1 MTDDMPTGAYGSVPL
16 TPFRVS
22 EEKTVIPD
30 APPGAL
36 ERTGLAERLDP
47 ALRRITVFV
56 GPGGFGKTTLL
67 ADCCRRAALRGD
79 RVIWLSVDENDD
91 GARVVAH
98 LAHGA
103 DLEWDVGV
111 VGAPQDTARH
121 HLDGLL
127 NAIRSEG
134 QRWILAL
141 DELERIPE
149 SGARII
155 DYLIWR
161 GPANLHLALACRQL
175 PRTIDIATPV
185 AEGRGVAVGPDELR
199 FTLPEFREFFDRDL
213 SRERL
218 QVLWDDSHG
227 WPIAACLQRNL
238 EKVGKGT
245 STDLS
250 LNWVAARLMRGVS
263 NADRIFLLEAAC
275 FEWTDEEVFDEVLGV
290 GATARLWRLPLLRG
304 LVQRLDGGNTFRLH
318 PLIRRH
324 AQIELEGTAGSRA
337 FHRRLAGA
345 LAVRGRTVDAMRHAL
360 LADDVV
366 LAGEIFEDAGAVRL
380 VLTSGVR
387 GLQEAVDLFPRD
399 VTGYSPR
406 LRLARLAASSTGG
419 SILASTDY
427 PTAFLPANPESEDV
441 GSGADALYY
450 DTLIVRGILL
460 MCGCAPADSHRV
472 RSTLKEY
479 GQALV
484 LPNMDPVVAGGLWY
498 GEGVYRYEL
507 GELDDSLAAVR
518 KVRGYATACPSVA
531 VSARTLEGAILFAR
545 GDAEE
550 SEVVL
555 VSAQRAARHEFAGH
569 ESPDLMA
576 LTFSAEAALETGRL
590 GAANRRVP
598 TLAKLSD
605 AGAWLDVYAAV
616 VDVRVSLAL
625 RAGFS
630 ARAFGILDEAGEFGR
645 ARCLTTFV
653 RWLSAI
659 RITTLV
665 RIGRVDEAS
674 VLWRETGFLEDH
686 WETGLTWRETE
697 AVFCARMRLLCARGE
712 CDAALAVGRRFA
724 AWARD
729 GGLRR
734 CQSWATALS
743 MKAAWLGGDSAAAEE
758 YLVENLRVFR
768 QTGFSRALVEQETSF
783 PVLLSVEFDD
793 PELNEAKERI
803 LEMLPTLGEENEKLV
818 LSEREVEVL
827 ARLSTPDKEIA
838 RALGLTRDGVRYHIK
853 KLLRKLGSPNRV
865 EAMRRARRLGILPPP
880 PASRT

>member
-1 MTDDMPTGAYGSVPL
+1 MSPNT
-16 TPFRVS
+16 
-22 EEKTVIPD
+22 
-30 APPGAL
+30 
-36 ERTGLAERLDP
+36 
-47 ALRRITVFV
+47 
-56 GPGGFGKTTLL
+56 
-67 ADCCRRAALRGD
+67 
-79 RVIWLSVDENDD
+79 
-91 GARVVAH
+91 
-98 LAHGA
+98 
-103 DLEWDVGV
+103 DLEWDVDS
-111 VGAPQDTARH
+111 VGAPMDSARH

-127 NAIRSEG
+127 SAIRSEG
-134 QRWILAL
+134 RRWVLAV

-199 FTLPEFREFFDRDL
+199 FTLPEFREFFGSDL
-213 SRERL
+213 PRERL
-218 QVLWDDSHG
+218 LALWDDSHG

-245 STDLS
+245 STELS
-250 LNWVAARLMRGVS
+250 LNWVAARLLRGVS
-263 NADRIFLLEAAC
+263 ESDRTFLLEAAC
-275 FEWTDEEVFDEVLGV
+275 FEWTDEEMFDEVLGV

-304 LVQRLDGGNTFRLH
+304 LVQRLDGGENFRLH

-324 AQIELEGTAGSRA
+324 AEIELEGTAGGRA
-337 FHRRLAGA
+337 FHGRIARA
-345 LAVRGRTVDAMRHAL
+345 LAVRGRTVDAMRHAS
-360 LADDVV
+360 LAEDVV
-366 LAGEIFEDAGAVRL
+366 LAGEVFQMAGAVRL

-387 GLQEAVDLFPRD
+387 GLQEAVGLLPKD
-399 VTGYSPR
+399 VTCDTPR

-419 SILASTDY
+419 SLPVSTDY
-427 PTAFLPANPESEDV
+427 STAFLPAYPESDDV
-441 GSGADALYY
+441 GSGADALHY
-450 DTLIVRGILL
+450 DMLIVRGILL
-460 MCGCAPADSHRV
+460 MCGCAPVGSDRV

-479 GQALV
+479 EQALV
-484 LPNMDPVVAGGLWY
+484 LPDLDPVVAGGLWY

-507 GELDDSLAAVR
+507 GELDEGLSAVR
-518 KVRGYATACPSVA
+518 KVRRYAAVCPSVA

-545 GDAEE
+545 GDVEE
-550 SEVVL
+550 SERVL
-555 VSAQRAARHEFAGH
+555 AGAQRAARHRFAGH

-576 LTFSAEAALETGRL
+576 LTFSAEVALETGRL
-590 GAANRRVP
+590 GTANRRVP

-625 RAGFS
+625 RDGVS
-630 ARAFGILDEAGEFGR
+630 ARAFRILEEAGKFGQ

-659 RITTLV
+659 RVTTLV
-665 RIGRVDEAS
+665 RVGRADEAS
-674 VLWRETGFLEDH
+674 VLWRETGLLEDD
-686 WETGLTWRETE
+686 WETGRTWREKE
-697 AVFCARMRLLCARGE
+697 AACCARMRLLCARGE

-724 AWARD
+724 AWGRD
-729 GGLRR
+729 NGLRR

-743 MKAAWLGGDSAAAEE
+743 MHAAWLGGDSAAAEGF
-758 YLVENLRVFR
+758 LVENLRIFR
-768 QTGFSRALVEQETSF
+768 QTGFSRALVEQETSL
-783 PVLLSVEFDD
+783 PVLLSVVFDD
-793 PELNEAKERI
+793 AELNEARKKV
-803 LEMLPTLGEENEKLV
+803 LEMLPTPGEGNQEVV

-838 RALGLTRDGVRYHIK
+838 RALGLTRDGVRYHVK

-865 EAMRRARRLGILPPP
+865 EAMRRARRLGIPPR
-880 PASRT
+880 ANRT